1 MSLEGLDIRILGP
14 AFAAGLLVLST
25 HVPLGR
31 EVLARGI
38 IFIDLAVAQVAGLGV
53 IVAYALDWTSRGW
66 KVQAAAV
73 GAALSAA
80 LLLNW
85 TEKRCPGIQEALIGA
100 LFVLA
105 ASGAVLM
112 LAGDPRGGEHLKEL
126 LAGQI
131 LWVTWQ
137 DLIPVMVVYVIT
149 SGLWFGLRRVV
160 GRWFF
165 YVVFGVTVTASV
177 QLVGVYLVFASLI
190 LPALAVHQLG
200 HCQSLGWGLG
210 IGAAGYAAGL
220 VFSGLADLPSGPA
233 IVCALAAMSG
243 LGGWTIGRATGEQIE
258 LSDHNAGFRRELQR
272 DRTRD

>member
-53 IVAYALDWTSRGW
+53 IVAHALDWTSRGW

-85 TEKRCPGIQEALIGA
+85 TEKRWPGIQEALIGA

-105 ASGAVLM
+105 ASGAVLI
-112 LAGDPRGGEHLKEL
+112 LAGDPHGGEHLKEL

-137 DLIPVMVVYVIT
+137 DLIPVIVVYVIS
-149 SGLWFGLRRVV
+149 SGLWFGLHRAACLHQCPSALPVVAPEAVKRRAIIGVNRSCEHQKPKPAH
-160 GRWFF
+160 GPGLSRPRHAGQSQSGHRPAIGGFD
-165 YVVFGVTVTASV
+165 GVTAYVPTVADHVAACRPDIADHRVAPREDESV
-177 QLVGVYLVFASLI
+177 Q
-190 LPALAVHQLG
+190 
-200 HCQSLGWGLG
+200 
-210 IGAAGYAAGL
+210 
-220 VFSGLADLPSGPA
+220 
-233 IVCALAAMSG
+233 
-243 LGGWTIGRATGEQIE
+243 
-258 LSDHNAGFRRELQR
+258 
-272 DRTRD
+272 